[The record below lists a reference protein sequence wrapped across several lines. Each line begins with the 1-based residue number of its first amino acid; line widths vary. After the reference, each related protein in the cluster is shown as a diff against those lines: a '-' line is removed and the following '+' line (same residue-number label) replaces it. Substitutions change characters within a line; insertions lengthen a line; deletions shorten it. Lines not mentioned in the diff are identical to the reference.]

1 MGAEIVEAK
10 LCANCKSHTGCFTF
24 STIASL
30 VSPALSI
37 NLAITQFCHF
47 KGRNLVSVLDECW
60 APRGLRWDNGWSTVV
75 AAASF
80 YLCMSVIFKLLMVF
94 IKTSHSIGHLKL
106 QDRWKVLWSLVTGNV
121 SVTAIRLCSSIKVT
135 FKKAKEWPL
144 QCREC
149 DNTAVDPLLPIPVL
163 CGNRLNVTHLKSSK
177 TWSQK
182 PLQLPDLALLPTAVC
197 IYRQQLG
204 KNRDIWEGLGI

>member
-1 MGAEIVEAK
+1 
-10 LCANCKSHTGCFTF
+10 
-24 STIASL
+24 
-30 VSPALSI
+30 
-37 NLAITQFCHF
+37 
-47 KGRNLVSVLDECW
+47 
-60 APRGLRWDNGWSTVV
+60 
-75 AAASF
+75 
-80 YLCMSVIFKLLMVF
+80 MVF

-121 SVTAIRLCSSIKVT
+121 SVTAIQLCSSIKVT

-204 KNRDIWEGLGI
+204 EKQEHMGGFGYLDKTWTWFCCSSVFLVLLLLKKISLQNWRSGCIHSLNNIWGGFGSC